1 MKTIVYISRH
11 SQPMKPNFDKSN
23 DCLQLQNEKQT
34 LSAEGERRA
43 KILSEIDELKD
54 IDVVISS
61 NYVRAIA
68 TAKYVADKNNKEI
81 YVMDDF
87 GERRFGVDSWSE
99 IDRDYYERQYEDE
112 NYKTLNGESQKEVR
126 IRMHK
131 ALMGVIKNHTGK
143 KILIVSHATAM
154 SFLFATWCKLKLSDP
169 INKIRQFYFED
180 KLIFDGNFFAPELFK
195 LEFEDKELIN
205 IENIKVAYIK

>member
-1 MKTIVYISRH
+1 MKTTIYISRH
-11 SQPMKPNFDKSN
+11 SQPMKPNFDKSD
-23 DCLQLQNEKQT
+23 DCFQLQNEKQV
-34 LSAEGERRA
+34 LSLEGEKRA
-43 KILSEIDELKD
+43 EILSEIDDLKN

-61 NYVRAIA
+61 NYVRAIE

-81 YVMDDF
+81 YVIDDF
-87 GERRFGVDSWSE
+87 GERKFGIDSWSE
-99 IDRDYYERQYEDE
+99 IDSNFFERQYEDE

-131 ALMGVIKNHTGK
+131 ALMEVIKNYLGK
-143 KILIVSHATAM
+143 KILIVSHGTAM

-169 INKIRQFYFED
+169 INKIRQFYFKD

-205 IENIKVAYIK
+205 IENIKVDYMK